1 MGGGAAVG
9 AGDATAGSSPVTSAK
24 SSRDALADLEEDA
37 DAPRGASPD
46 LPPARVEPIVPT
58 AERDARPPVLDAD
71 ASPAGPSTRATPP
84 LGPLGRLTSVARSI
98 PLVGDLFVTSA
109 AFPAEVFDMRLRGAP
124 SRASAGASA
133 SGFRHRARS
142 FGSLLHDATQGKIT
156 LQGVSQRVTE
166 RLERQLHRFGP
177 AGVELYRFAWQ
188 RFNRR
193 VVFHIVFYSLL
204 GSLLTVAWAVAAWNL
219 WCLMGQWVV
228 RRVVWV
234 VGLVLVLAMLPP
246 SFPNAAAH
254 GLSLALVAAELILFG
269 INLTLFALVHLAVWL
284 NKYIL
289 PHWFHRGRAMAKE
302 LASGTV
308 DRDGRAAAS
317 MTRERNKLLLAL
329 ERASRYRD
337 YLAVAA
343 RLDRLPADLGEG
355 GDEWRGDEQTTDGY
369 DAALCRIYLT
379 VMRQAREKG
388 DAAAL
393 GLALRTVL
401 HRNFGGVD
409 RLFRLRGARA
419 GTKRTAEEFV
429 QELERAITFLGE
441 AGTPAYDAATSGSG
455 PGRGGV
461 GSAVVGGAAANG
473 ARIRVSADGGRD
485 TPPLAPGGRD
495 TPRGAPVAAS
505 GRLDSP
511 RGASHGADADVRE
524 TLRLVSEAHR
534 SLGRTALC
542 LSGGGALAMYHF
554 GVIKVLLEE
563 GLLPQVISGTSG
575 GSIVAAF
582 ISMFPEEELLR
593 SIRPDLSSRHGVRWF
608 PPIWKMVIHFVQ
620 HSVLMSGKDF
630 AETTKA
636 YFGDVTFAEAFAISK
651 RAVSIQ
657 ISVGWSHGFVLNH
670 FTAPQVVIRTAVN
683 ASCALPGLM
692 EPFELLAKDETTGEL
707 IPFHPPG
714 VSSFDGTITADI
726 PSARLTELFNCNN
739 FIVSQVNPHIN
750 FVLHL
755 AEEGQGR
762 RLRQAR
768 STDRRAAVTKLL
780 RVANFLLLNIK
791 YGAQKLLEVDLLNLR
806 MVRTL
811 QGILVQDFRG
821 HITVLPELKVRD
833 YWRILQQP
841 TEDDMARFIRDGER
855 AAWPHV
861 EAIRLTMAAEIA
873 LQEAAAAL
881 RARQRKA
888 SARRSVGNEWARGGV
903 GGGGGGGERVVEGGG
918 ATSTLAAHFGA
929 GLSCA
934 VETATWH

>member
-1 MGGGAAVG
+1 
-9 AGDATAGSSPVTSAK
+9 
-24 SSRDALADLEEDA
+24 
-37 DAPRGASPD
+37 
-46 LPPARVEPIVPT
+46 
-58 AERDARPPVLDAD
+58 
-71 ASPAGPSTRATPP
+71 
-84 LGPLGRLTSVARSI
+84 
-98 PLVGDLFVTSA
+98 
-109 AFPAEVFDMRLRGAP
+109 
-124 SRASAGASA
+124 
-133 SGFRHRARS
+133 
-142 FGSLLHDATQGKIT
+142 
-156 LQGVSQRVTE
+156 
-166 RLERQLHRFGP
+166 
-177 AGVELYRFAWQ
+177 
-188 RFNRR
+188 
-193 VVFHIVFYSLL
+193 
-204 GSLLTVAWAVAAWNL
+204 
-219 WCLMGQWVV
+219 
-228 RRVVWV
+228 
-234 VGLVLVLAMLPP
+234 
-246 SFPNAAAH
+246 
-254 GLSLALVAAELILFG
+254 
-269 INLTLFALVHLAVWL
+269 
-284 NKYIL
+284 
-289 PHWFHRGRAMAKE
+289 
-302 LASGTV
+302 
-308 DRDGRAAAS
+308 

-388 DAAAL
+388 ARGGVGARAAHGVAPKF
-393 GLALRTVL
+393 R
-401 HRNFGGVD
+401 RVD

-461 GSAVVGGAAANG
+461 GSAVVGAPPRTARESESPRTVDGTRRRSRPEDGTRRG
-473 ARIRVSADGGRD
+473 ARPSPRRVVWILRGRV
-485 TPPLAPGGRD
+485 ARRRRGRSRD
-495 TPRGAPVAAS
+495 AS
-505 GRLDSP
+505 SGE
-511 RGASHGADADVRE
+511 RGASFVGSNGA
-524 TLRLVSEAHR
+524 VSQR
-534 SLGRTALC
+534 
-542 LSGGGALAMYHF
+542 GGGALAMYHF

-620 HSVLMSGKDF
+620 NSVLMSGKDF

-903 GGGGGGGERVVEGGG
+903 GGGGGRGGGERVVEGGG